1 MFCRLFWR
9 LVRRPLLPRG
19 SSGHLSGPRVHL
31 RRNSCRHG
39 NRSPHHTTSIDG
51 ERYKMRRRT
60 RRTWERRCCKMC
72 DASDIP
78 MLRSIFNNEGDV
90 NEGTV
95 SIHISQ
101 SQEDS
106 GGTKILDVESRISHN
121 PEESKRKIAKTARAK
136 MTKCALKQVGLYVMM
151 KSHLD
156 RARGLLT
163 LSRKVNTPPHTR
175 PMTLLITYYVC
186 TRPKRA

>member
-1 MFCRLFWR
+1 
-9 LVRRPLLPRG
+9 
-19 SSGHLSGPRVHL
+19 
-31 RRNSCRHG
+31 
-39 NRSPHHTTSIDG
+39 
-51 ERYKMRRRT
+51 
-60 RRTWERRCCKMC
+60 MC

-121 PEESKRKIAKTARAK
+121 PEESKRKIAR
-136 MTKCALKQVGLYVMM
+136 
-151 KSHLD
+151 
-156 RARGLLT
+156 RRE
-163 LSRKVNTPPHTR
+163 RK
-175 PMTLLITYYVC
+175 
-186 TRPKRA
+186 